1 VAPENQDLVVI
12 GRLGRSRGLDG
23 DIYVTPLT
31 DYPERFAGMRELYV
45 NGRDGWRKW
54 TVTATR
60 LISGR
65 PVLKFEN
72 VDSPE
77 EAARMTNREL
87 AVPRDQLVELPEGA
101 HFVFDLVGCQAVEE
115 GTGALVGEVID
126 VEKYPANDVYVVRT
140 GEGKTLLVPVVKQY
154 VKRVDIETKTITLAT
169 AGLLDGEES

>member
-1 VAPENQDLVVI
+1 MVVI

-31 DYPERFAGMRELYV
+31 DYPERFAGMKELYV
-45 NGRDGWRKW
+45 GSQDGWRKS
-54 TVTATR
+54 TVVVAR
-60 LISGR
+60 MISGR
-65 PVLKFEN
+65 PVLRFEN
-72 VDSPE
+72 VDSRE
-77 EAARMTNREL
+77 EASRMTNREL

-140 GEGKTLLVPVVKQY
+140 EAGKKLLVPAVKQF
-154 VKRVDIETKTITLAT
+154 VKRVDVEAKTITLVT
-169 AGLLDGEES
+169 ASLRDGEES

>member
-1 VAPENQDLVVI
+1 MI

-31 DYPERFAGMRELYV
+31 DYPERFAGMKELYV
-45 NGRDGWRKW
+45 GSQDGWRKSR
-54 TVTATR
+54 VIAAR
-60 LISGR
+60 MISGR

-72 VDSPE
+72 VNSPE

-140 GEGKTLLVPVVKQY
+140 EAGKKLLVPAVKQF
-154 VKRVDIETKTITLAT
+154 VKRVDVEAKTITLVT
-169 AGLLDGEES
+169 ASLRDGEES